1 MGMGKIVKLLSV
13 IAVLLAL
20 GFAAQANNVKNDTT
34 YYAKPE
40 GNWHLRLRSDLFG
53 SNLVFTIPYQ
63 GDVKG
68 IDASTGARFKQ
79 CVGAGWKNLFLNI
92 GFNPFA
98 KNKDL
103 ELNVTTYGNKFG
115 FEANLGLSDTM
126 SGTYDTGIASSDPVT
141 EALNPGDL
149 AFIHGKARAYYA
161 FNWKRFSY
169 SAAMNQN
176 RIQKRSAGSPLVTVE
191 ARWLYMSHMED
202 IDKNDISK
210 GLMTNIVA
218 LGGGYAYNWVPVN
231 NLLVHASLLA
241 NFGLLNKTTIY
252 NGWTDRN
259 VVRSNTVL
267 SLTGTASIVYH
278 FKHVYVGAF
287 ATADELLSL
296 ALANSLE
303 NSYFID
309 YQRRDAHLAIGVRF

>member
-1 MGMGKIVKLLSV
+1 
-13 IAVLLAL
+13 
-20 GFAAQANNVKNDTT
+20 
-34 YYAKPE
+34 
-40 GNWHLRLRSDLFG
+40 
-53 SNLVFTIPYQ
+53 
-63 GDVKG
+63 
-68 IDASTGARFKQ
+68 
-79 CVGAGWKNLFLNI
+79 
-92 GFNPFA
+92 
-98 KNKDL
+98 
-103 ELNVTTYGNKFG
+103 
-115 FEANLGLSDTM
+115 
-126 SGTYDTGIASSDPVT
+126 
-141 EALNPGDL
+141 
-149 AFIHGKARAYYA
+149 
-161 FNWKRFSY
+161 
-169 SAAMNQN
+169 MNQN